1 MGQTYQ
7 REAAIFDAAMDLPP
21 GQRARY
27 LDEACGE
34 DAAFRRRM
42 ESLVSACDSKSD
54 VLDSSAVSEAASAA
68 TALMPSIEKAGDRIG
83 RYKLLQQIGEGGCG
97 VVYMAEQLE
106 PVRRRVALKVIKL
119 GLDTKAVVARFEA
132 ERQALAL
139 MDHPNIAKVLDAGAT
154 DTGRPYFVMD
164 LVRGVKITEYCD
176 EKKLSTRERLDLF
189 IQVCGAIQHAHQKGI
204 IHRDIKPSNIL
215 VSVNDGVTEPKVID
229 FGVAKATSGQQLTD
243 KTLFTAFEQF
253 IGTPAYM
260 SPEQA
265 VVSNVDID
273 TRSDIYALGVLLYEL
288 LTGKTPFDAKELLA
302 IGLDELRR
310 KIREAEPQRPSTRLS
325 TLADNELSTT
335 AQRRGLEAPK
345 LVSELRGDLDWIVM
359 KCLEKD
365 RARRYETA
373 NGLSLDIQRHL
384 KHEPVVACPPG
395 SLYRLQKL
403 VRRNKL
409 VFAAGAG
416 VVAALLFGL
425 GISTWMFVK
434 ERTAVRE
441 QSLLRQK
448 AQAEAARSQEVAQF
462 LKETLKGLG
471 PSVAWDG
478 DRTLLQ
484 EMLRQMAERI
494 GRGLTNQPDIAIS
507 LRLTLAETY
516 EELGLYEPER
526 QISEQ
531 ALLFAES
538 SLGKESL
545 LAANSATQLGWAEW
559 RLNKLAQAEQHLRQ
573 GLELRRKLLGSEHA
587 LVADSLGKLSF
598 VLANRKRP
606 TESVNAAREAHTIS
620 KKLFGDNHP
629 EVARSLAALGTVLR
643 MAGRHD
649 EAEPFARQA
658 LALHRRLLGDGHYDT
673 TTALNK
679 LAMVLMGQRKYSEAE
694 SLMRESLATQKKL
707 LGEKHPEL
715 VLTLNLLGQT
725 LSERKQAEA
734 EAVYRE
740 ALEQQKKLH
749 GDEDPAVAQSLDN
762 LASALGD
769 QGRHAEAEAI
779 FSEALAMRKRLHGD
793 EHPDV
798 ARSLENLGIVLG
810 HQGKHV
816 EAEAMHRKA
825 LTMRK
830 KLLSDEH
837 PDVGKSLFN
846 LAFALHEQDKLAD
859 AETTYLEALTLQ
871 RKLGG
876 GDPSLANSLNNLGN
890 VFDLQG
896 KYAEA
901 EVMHREAL
909 DLRKKLFGDAHAV
922 VAQSLDNL
930 AVALKHQNK
939 LAHAEAMYREALAV
953 RKKLLGDKDPAVADS
968 LQRLAS
974 ACAAIGKHDEALPLY
989 KEVLKLNTSNLGPY
1003 DRHTLGA
1010 MSNLATAY
1018 RDTDDLEQA
1027 VPLFEETLKLMNLR
1041 LKADDPFIAIT
1052 MDNLAVAYARARK
1065 FDEAIRL
1072 RNRLVEFRKANGG
1085 PDDPDTLAAMND
1097 LALAYRDAGK
1107 LEQALPLLEDT
1118 LKLRTARLGPED
1130 VNTFD
1135 SMNNLAVAYGETGK
1149 LDLALSLHE
1158 QTLKLRKAGLG
1169 PDHENTRQSI
1179 NNLAWTYRKAGK
1191 RDRLEALYREQ
1202 LADGIGDVLNAKIE
1216 LARLLLEVAKT
1227 TSAQPSSRQDPGSE
1241 AEQLVREY
1249 LDGARSRYANAPLKL
1264 ADKLADLAEYRYR
1277 QGNYVEA
1284 EPLYR
1289 ELVEL
1294 RRSHLSADHKDV
1306 IEPTASLARVL
1317 TDWAWAERT
1326 NVVEPGNMNLTASS
1340 SAPSTRNSQRSPRE
1354 RAREAE
1360 RLLREVLT
1368 IRLRDAAHSWR
1379 TGDVKSRLGAALV
1392 SLAATDST
1400 LDNEGREAKLS
1411 EAESLLLEGCEEVQR
1426 GATDD
1431 KYKRDALQRLVRL
1444 YEVMDRPEQRAEWEQ
1459 KLDAAQEKQPASN
1472 SDTAA
1477 ADTR

>member
-1 MGQTYQ
+1 VAHFLAGFRFLWQPHNTLLMGQTYQ

-215 VSVNDGVTEPKVID
+215 VSVNDGVAEPKVID

-335 AQRRGLEAPK
+335 AQRRGLDAPK

-384 KHEPVVACPPG
+384 NHEPVIACPPG
-395 SLYRLQKL
+395 TLYRFQKL

-416 VVAALLFGL
+416 VVAALLIGL
-425 GISTWMFVK
+425 GISTWMFFI

-441 QSLLRQK
+441 QSRLRQQ

-471 PSVAWDG
+471 PSVAWGG

-484 EMLRQMAERI
+484 EMLNQTAERI

-538 SLGKESL
+538 SFGKESL
-545 LAANSATQLGWAEW
+545 WAANSATQLGWAEW

-573 GLELRRKLLGSEHA
+573 GLELRQKLRGNRHA

-598 VLANRKRP
+598 VLANRRRS
-606 TESVNAAREAHTIS
+606 TESVNAAREAHAIC
-620 KKLFGDNHP
+620 KELFGDNHP
-629 EVARSLAALGTVLR
+629 EVARSLAGLAIILR
-643 MAGRHD
+643 MAGRYD
-649 EAEPFARQA
+649 EAEPLARQA
-658 LALHRRLLGDGHYDT
+658 LALHRKLLGDGNYDT

-679 LAMVLMGQRKYSEAE
+679 LAMVLMGQRKFSEAE
-694 SLMRESLATQKKL
+694 SLMRESLAMQKKL

-715 VLTLNLLGQT
+715 VLSLNLLGQI
-725 LSERKQAEA
+725 LSARKQAEA
-734 EAVYRE
+734 EEVYRE

-749 GDEDPAVAQSLDN
+749 GDEHPDVAQALEN
-762 LASALGD
+762 LGRELGE
-769 QGRHAEAEAI
+769 QGRHVEAEAI
-779 FSEALAMRKRLHGD
+779 FRDALAMRKNLLGD

-798 ARSLENLGIVLG
+798 GR
-810 HQGKHV
+810 
-816 EAEAMHRKA
+816 
-825 LTMRK
+825 
-830 KLLSDEH
+830 
-837 PDVGKSLFN
+837 SLFN
-846 LAFALHEQDKLAD
+846 VAFALHKQGKLAD
-859 AETTYLEALTLQ
+859 AETLYREALTLL
-871 RKLGG
+871 RKV
-876 GDPSLANSLNNLGN
+876 GDGENPYVATSLNNLAN
-890 VFDLQG
+890 ILDLQD
-896 KYAEA
+896 KHAEA

-909 DLRKKLFGDAHAV
+909 ALRKKLFGDAHAV

-930 AVALKHQNK
+930 ALVLKHQNK
-939 LAHAEAMYREALAV
+939 LADAETMFREALDV
-953 RKKLLGDKDPAVADS
+953 RRKLLGDEDPAVAHS
-968 LQRLAS
+968 LHNLAS
-974 ACAAIGKHDEALPLY
+974 ACADTGKHDEALLLY
-989 KEVLKLNTSNLGPY
+989 KEVLKLNTSNLGSDHRY
-1003 DRHTLGA
+1003 TLGA

-1018 RDTDDLEQA
+1018 RNTNDLEQA
-1027 VPLFEETLKLMNLR
+1027 VPLFEETLRLMNLR
-1041 LKADDPFIAIT
+1041 LEADDPFIAIT

-1065 FDEAIRL
+1065 FDEAVRL
-1072 RNRLVEFRKANGG
+1072 RSELVEFRKATGG

-1097 LALAYRDAGK
+1097 LALAYRD
-1107 LEQALPLLEDT
+1107 
-1118 LKLRTARLGPED
+1118 
-1130 VNTFD
+1130 
-1135 SMNNLAVAYGETGK
+1135 
-1149 LDLALSLHE
+1149 
-1158 QTLKLRKAGLG
+1158 
-1169 PDHENTRQSI
+1169 
-1179 NNLAWTYRKAGK
+1179 AGK

-1216 LARLLLEVAKT
+1216 LARLLLEVAKA
-1227 TSAQPSSRQDPGSE
+1227 TSAQPSSRQDPLSE

-1249 LDGARSRYANAPLKL
+1249 LDGARSRYANDPLKL

-1294 RRSHLSADHKDV
+1294 RRSRLSADHKDV
-1306 IEPTASLARVL
+1306 LEPTASLARVL

-1326 NVVEPGNMNLTASS
+1326 NIVEPGNMNLTTSS
-1340 SAPSTRNSQRSPRE
+1340 SAPSTRNPQRSPRE

-1392 SLAATDST
+1392 SLAAMDST
-1400 LDNEGREAKLS
+1400 LDKEGREAKLS

-1431 KYKRDALQRLVRL
+1431 KYRRDALQRLVWL
-1444 YEVMDRPEQRAEWEQ
+1444 YEAWNKPDQSAEWQQ
-1459 KLDAAQEKQPASN
+1459 KLDAAQEKPPASE
-1472 SDTAA
+1472 SITAA
-1477 ADTR
+1477 AETK